1 MVMAVTG
8 VFIGGPANMISA
20 AITTDLGRQEVLAT
34 NDRALS
40 TVTGVIDGTGSLGA
54 AVGQVLIPVIEKR
67 WNNWRFVFY
76 FFVLMVGQLP
86 FFLIMKII
94 FLCALSNFQTF
105 ITCCCIFLLFVREC
119 KLFVNKVKSRYLAH
133 RQQRYDTMQ

>member
-1 MVMAVTG
+1 MGVTG

-86 FFLIMKII
+86 FFFNHENHIS
-94 FLCALSNFQTF
+94 LCF
-105 ITCCCIFLLFVREC
+105 I
-119 KLFVNKVKSRYLAH
+119 
-133 RQQRYDTMQ
+133 